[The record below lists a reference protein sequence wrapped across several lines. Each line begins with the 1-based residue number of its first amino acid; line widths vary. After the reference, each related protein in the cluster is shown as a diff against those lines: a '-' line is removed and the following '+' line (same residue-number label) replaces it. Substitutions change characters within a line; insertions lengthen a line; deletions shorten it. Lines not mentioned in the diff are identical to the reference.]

1 VRLQVKGQRRELLI
15 SAEKQIDGLDKHEA
29 AVQAALARAAA
40 APPVPVVRPRRMQTT
55 ARRDHAPC
63 RVARRCIRVPGR
75 LRRGEMPPPFA
86 SALRCLRSVR
96 FAFWF

>member
-40 APPVPVVRPRRMQTT
+40 APPVPVVRPP
-55 ARRDHAPC
+55 HANH
-63 RVARRCIRVPGR
+63 RA
-75 LRRGEMPPPFA
+75 A
-86 SALRCLRSVR
+86 
-96 FAFWF
+96 